1 MEKERLKVP
10 LVKMSKKDYLEM
22 LQNTRDD
29 ILSIIGMLQKSDPD
43 IKVFQDFLKIINA
56 RIKEVEDE
64 VSRK

>member
-10 LVKMSKKDYLEM
+10 IVKMSKKDYLEM

-43 IKVFQDFLKIINA
+43 TKVFQDFLKIINA

>member
-43 IKVFQDFLKIINA
+43 TKVFQDFLKIINA

>member
-1 MEKERLKVP
+1 
-10 LVKMSKKDYLEM
+10 MSKKDYLEM

-43 IKVFQDFLKIINA
+43 TKVFQDFLKIINA

-64 VSRK
+64 VPRK